1 MKKRCLLAIIFL
13 IALLFIPTV
22 MARKGVGIVWN
33 TETELVDAGSTHCV
47 EYGVYN
53 PWDESVNV
61 ELTVSDELKDVVLS
75 QESEVKLVQ
84 ADTTHDKAV
93 PVEFCF
99 KVADVYEK
107 DCLLGAALCEQR
119 CDQEQVVFEGTIQA
133 SEKSERSPESSGSS
147 TALGV
152 SVPLKL
158 KVRCTPYPRDWTALY
173 ILIIVLALIGLIII
187 VNRKRKRKR

>member
-1 MKKRCLLAIIFL
+1 MKKRCLLAILLI
-13 IALLFIPTV
+13 IALLFIPTA

-33 TETELVDAGSTHCV
+33 TETEIVDAGSTHCV

-61 ELTVSDELKDVVLS
+61 ELTVSDELKDIVMS

-99 KVADVYEK
+99 KVADVYEEH
-107 DCLLGAALCEQR
+107 CLLGAALCEQK
-119 CDQEQVVFEGTIQA
+119 CDQEQKIYEGTIQA
-133 SEKSERSPESSGSS
+133 AEKSQGSPESSGSS

-158 KVRCTPYPRDWTALY
+158 KVRCTPHPMDWSELY
-173 ILIIVLALIGLIII
+173 ILIIVLALIGLIIV